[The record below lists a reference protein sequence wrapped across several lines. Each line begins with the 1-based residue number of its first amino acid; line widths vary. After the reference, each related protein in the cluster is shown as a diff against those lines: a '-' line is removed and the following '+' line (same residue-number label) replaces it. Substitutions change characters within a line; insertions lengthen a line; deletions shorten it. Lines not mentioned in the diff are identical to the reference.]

1 MKEEA
6 ISIRERLEKR
16 EDELSPLAKKSRRAV
31 RAVSEE
37 KSDVRTE
44 FQRDRDRIIH
54 SNSFRRLKHKT
65 QVFIAPKGDHY
76 VTRLTH
82 TLEVSQIG
90 RTIARALGLNEDLVE
105 AMTLGHDIGHT
116 PFGHAGEDVLN
127 ELVPGG
133 FSHASQSIRL
143 VEVLEKNGKGL
154 NLTEET
160 KEGILRHSKPKGDFL
175 NSYEEISL
183 EAQICRLS
191 DAIAYVNHDVLDA
204 LRSGWITQQDL
215 PDSTIE
221 ILGASHSERVNTL
234 VTDTIKKSSASLRAN
249 HITEGIVISMHD
261 ETMNAMYEL
270 RDYMFKNVYLPVGK
284 NKETQAGIAIVRNLY
299 NHYVH
304 DGSEIPGLYRENS
317 DSIERAAADYVSGMT
332 DNYAI
337 LLAEKLFPGLTQ
349 DIFNSLI

>member
-1 MKEEA
+1 MGDNVK
-6 ISIRERLEKR
+6 SIREKLEIR
-16 EDELSPLAKKSRRAV
+16 EDLLCSHAKRSSKSSRV
-31 RAVSEE
+31 VDEP

-54 SNSFRRLKHKT
+54 SNAFRRLKHKT

-105 AMTLGHDIGHT
+105 AMTLGHDMGHT

-127 ELVPGG
+127 TLVPGG

-143 VEVLEKNGKGL
+143 VETLEKEGRGL

-160 KEGILRHSKPKGDFL
+160 KEGILNHSKPKGNFFAEQE
-175 NSYEEISL
+175 NISL
-183 EAQICRLS
+183 ESQVCRLS

-204 LRSGWITQQDL
+204 LRSGWIVQKDL
-215 PDSTIE
+215 PKE
-221 ILGASHSERVNTL
+221 ILSTLGNSHSERVDTL
-234 VTDTIKKSSASLRAN
+234 VTNTIETSEKCLEQEDASV
-249 HITEGIVISMHD
+249 HITISMSP
-261 ETMNAMYEL
+261 EITEAMLAL
-270 RDYMFKNVYLPVGK
+270 RDYMFQNVYLPVGE
-284 NKETQAGIAIVRNLY
+284 NKETQAAIALIGELYNYYLNNKEEVPNLY
-299 NHYVH
+299 LDHA
-304 DGSEIPGLYRENS
+304 DTM
-317 DSIERAAADYVSGMT
+317 DRAVADYVSGMT

-337 LLAEKLFPGLTQ
+337 SVGEKLFKGITQ